1 MSFQKDADFE
11 RRKKIF
17 DEIKLCNRNEL
28 EELYRIMKV
37 QGEEISENRGGMRF
51 DLNHVSA
58 DTLNKIETWLQFC
71 NRNRKSFESREKE
84 MADLASA
91 NPGISEPI

>member
-17 DEIKLCNRNEL
+17 EEIKLCNRNEL
-28 EELYRIMKV
+28 QELYRIMKI

-51 DLNHVSA
+51 DLNHVTT

-71 NRNRKSFESREKE
+71 QKNRRTFESREKE
-84 MADLASA
+84 MAELTTA
-91 NPGISEPI
+91 NPGITETI